1 MLCILFILFDSLIQV
16 NNFDNLDTQI
26 KCAEIIDPKIVD
38 LVRGKNL
45 IYKDK
50 KMVHLAKYN
59 ISHRESEYEDP
70 QEEYCG
76 LQIFNFNGGVAL
88 GGTFDHIHNGHKLLL
103 S

>member
-1 MLCILFILFDSLIQV
+1 MIQV

-70 QEEYCG
+70 QEEYESDENENYHNEDHDG
-76 LQIFNFNGGVAL
+76 EEYDDGGNQM
-88 GGTFDHIHNGHKLLL
+88 DH
-103 S
+103 